1 VSLESAIN
9 RLADAGFAIAEA
21 IGGSSKPL
29 PQPGPFSIRLV
40 SERRVND
47 MSDFLTYEATLPTVP
62 AGTDVTSQRFSV
74 VEDGVAQAEQTLAK
88 DATTAT
94 FEVTQGASV
103 DLSLTYVDDAG
114 NVSAPRT
121 QSFVAQ
127 DSLPPDAP
135 GDFQEIKVVSE
146 RTVPDA

>member
-1 VSLESAIN
+1 
-9 RLADAGFAIAEA
+9 
-21 IGGSSKPL
+21 
-29 PQPGPFSIRLV
+29 
-40 SERRVND
+40 